1 MKGWSLALATL
12 AFVFTGIAL
21 AADEDKD
28 LDLIPGQ
35 SSHSEQVLGPAS
47 GSLFGG
53 EGRLFVENALS
64 FAATRNDLLVPVPAP
79 TSPRWQEQ
87 FFGDAR
93 MEWPLGSNAHAVYSG
108 RLNLVAEDGLGFP
121 NRGNVTNDLREAY
134 VSVEPHPRSYFDAG
148 RINLKSGVA
157 LGFNP
162 TDFFKARAVVDPLT
176 ADPSALR
183 EDRLGT
189 VMIRGQRVGEASSL
203 MVAYAPHLTHQVPL
217 APDPYRG
224 FDPLWGRTNGTDR
237 WLVKASAQLG
247 DGVNPEVLAY
257 GEKDKWQLGVNI
269 AESMGQSTVAY
280 LEWSGGRNVSIADQA
295 LEFAR
300 ATGTIPPDAPGVF
313 TQGSDERFRSRVAVG
328 ASYTTESK
336 ITFNLEYHYNGAGFS
351 RADWNRW
358 FAAGEG
364 RPDSS
369 AIVRTL
375 WYIRDYA
382 AAQQEPIQ
390 QHSIFV
396 RADWVD
402 AFVPKLELTG
412 FVMADA
418 ADGSSLW
425 QGESNYATTDLW
437 SFGVLAS
444 GTTGGRHSNF
454 GSLPR
459 ETRILLKVMRY
470 F

>member
-1 MKGWSLALATL
+1 MRRWAVAFVTL
-12 AFVFTGIAL
+12 AFAGMAV

-35 SSHSEQVLGPAS
+35 PSRPEKSDGPKS

-53 EGRLFVENALS
+53 EGRLFVENALTLT
-64 FAATRNDLLVPVPAP
+64 AVRNDLLVPVPP
-79 TSPRWQEQ
+79 PLPPRWREQ

-93 MEWPLGSNAHAVYSG
+93 IEWPLAPNAHVAYSG
-108 RLNLVAEDGLGFP
+108 RLSFVAEEGLGFP
-121 NRGNVTNDLREAY
+121 NRGNVTNDLREVYA
-134 VSVEPHPRSYFDAG
+134 SVEPQPRSYLDAG

-162 TDFFKARAVVDPLT
+162 TDFFKTRAVVDPLT

-189 VMIRGQRVGEASSL
+189 LMIRGQHVGEASSL
-203 MVAYAPHLTHQVPL
+203 VVAYAPRVTNPSPV
-217 APDPYRG
+217 AVDPYRG
-224 FDPLWGRTNGTDR
+224 FDPLWGRTNGTER

-247 DGVNPEVLAY
+247 EGVNPEVLAY
-257 GEKDKWQLGVNI
+257 RESGSKWQVGANI
-269 AESMGQSTVAY
+269 AESVGQSTVVY
-280 LEWSGGRNVSIADQA
+280 LEWSGGRQLGIADQA
-295 LEFAR
+295 LAFAR
-300 ATGTIPPDAPGVF
+300 ATGTIAPDAPSVF
-313 TQGSDERFRSRVAVG
+313 KQGNADRFRSQVAVG

-351 RADWNRW
+351 RSDWDRW

-369 AIVRTL
+369 PIVRGL

-382 AAQQEPIQ
+382 AGQQEPMQ
-390 QHSIFV
+390 RNSVFL

-402 AFVPKLELTG
+402 AFVPKLELTA
-412 FVMADA
+412 FALVDA
-418 ADGSSLW
+418 GDGSTRW
-425 QGESNYATTDLW
+425 QVEADYAKTDLW
-437 SFGVLAS
+437 SFGVLA
-444 GTTGGRHSNF
+444 GGNTGGRRANY
-454 GSLPR
+454 GSLPS
-459 ETRILLKVMRY
+459 ETSVLLKVTRY